1 MQQLKQHWGRSEALL
16 LLAIIL
22 GLLHHI
28 DHVLRFDHS
37 GWPFRPEITPFT
49 FSLLAYP
56 LLLAALL
63 WRARPWLR
71 VFCAGFVFIAV
82 QLAHIFLETPAA
94 QFGVWAHNAS
104 EEPYAFHHPNL
115 LNLQSPVLG
124 YVAVVLSIS
133 LSIALLSATVSLF
146 IAARRQESP
155 NKAIQRSRCSQHR

>member
-1 MQQLKQHWGRSEALL
+1 MQKLERHWGRSETLL
-16 LLAIIL
+16 SIAIMF

-37 GWPFRPEITPFT
+37 GWPFRPEVTPFT

-56 LLLAALL
+56 LLLVALL

-82 QLAHIFLETPAA
+82 QLAHVFIETPAQ

-115 LNLQSPVLG
+115 LNLQSPFLG
-124 YVAVVLSIS
+124 YVAVVLSI
-133 LSIALLSATVSLF
+133 LLSVALVSATFSLF
-146 IAARRQESP
+146 IDARRE
-155 NKAIQRSRCSQHR
+155 KSQSSAHAFGSSGPVI